1 MNAREMW
8 QKAAEYRAEAVQA
21 SDEETRDRLRA
32 LAEQFERWAEELD
45 DERVVPPSSRQ
56 LH

>member
-45 DERVVPPSSRQ
+45 DERVAPPSSRQ